1 MLIKFGFRSNY
12 IVEVK
17 LTITKHKFSKGFP
30 KVKKTKTNQQ
40 QESKEKAL
48 LRRKHENQRKNVQ
61 KDIQKEN
68 KLKSKKM
75 RWLCGISKNKTRWK
89 NKKVKGK
96 LVV

>member
-30 KVKKTKTNQQ
+30 KVKKIKNQQ

-48 LRRKHENQRKNVQ
+48 FRRKHENERKNVQ

-75 RWLCGISKNKTRWK
+75 RWLCGISINKTRRK